1 MTPSTRTTAGQDT
14 VASLRARLARLE
26 REAAARERQLEA
38 YAADLREVFKQERAR
53 AQELRRSYKATVLAL
68 ANAVEARDAYT
79 GRHAQRVAA
88 YGLRI
93 AHAAGVEVD
102 AQVEFGFLLHDIGK
116 VAVPDAIL
124 FKPGPLTA
132 EEHALMTAHPTIGW
146 EILRHIDFLDDAKTV
161 VRHHHE
167 RWDGSGY
174 PDGLAGEAIPLHAR
188 VFALADAL
196 DALTTDR
203 PYRGGGELGG
213 GARDDPRG
221 RGHALRP
228 GDRGRLRHDPGR
240 GLRAHPRGDRMTPT
254 ILIVDDDPLIRKLI
268 TTTLQD
274 VAGFDL
280 QEAGDGLAA
289 IEAATAIRPDIVFLD
304 YDMPRLNGIETCRRL
319 RSDPTTADATIIM
332 LTAMSDQPAQERA
345 VGAGAD
351 LFLTKPFSPLR
362 LLRLVDELGRGA
374 A

>member
-1 MTPSTRTTAGQDT
+1 MSSTTRAAHGKDT

-26 REAAARERQLEA
+26 REAAARQRQLEH
-38 YAADLREVFKQERAR
+38 YAADLREIFKQERDRAR
-53 AQELRRSYKATVLAL
+53 ELRRSYKATVLAL

-79 GRHAQRVAA
+79 GKHAERVAA

-102 AQVEFGFLLHDIGK
+102 PQIEFGFLLHDVGK

-132 EEHALMTAHPTIGW
+132 EERALMVKHPEIGS
-146 EILRHIDFLDDAKTV
+146 EILRHIDFLDEAKVV

-167 RWDGSGY
+167 RWDGAGY
-174 PDGLAGEAIPLHAR
+174 PDGLSGEAIPVQAR
-188 VFALADAL
+188 VFAVADTL

-203 PYRGGGELGG
+203 PYRAACPWAE
-213 GARDDPRG
+213 ARHRDPR
-221 RGHALRP
+221 RVGHAVRP
-228 GDRGRLRHDPGR
+228 GDRRRLRDGPRR
-240 GLRAHPRGDRMTPT
+240 GVRPHPRRDRMTHT

-274 VAGFDL
+274 VAGYTL
-280 QEAGDGLAA
+280 REAGDGMAA
-289 IEAATAIRPDIVFLD
+289 LEAAAEDRPEIVFLD

-319 RSDPTTADATIIM
+319 RSDPVTAEATIIM
-332 LTAMSDQPAQERA
+332 LTAMSDGPAQDHA
-345 VGAGAD
+345 ADAGAD

-362 LLRLVDELGRGA
+362 LLRLVDELGAG
-374 A
+374 